1 MDAKR
6 EPLIEFK
13 GVSKTFGNRN
23 ILNRIDLSVYEGE
36 VTTLIGLSGTGKS
49 VTLKHIIGMLKPDE
63 GQILYRGKPIDQ
75 MSKKEWNDYIGQIS
89 YMFQNNALFDS
100 MTVFENVA
108 MPLKYTT
115 KLKKK
120 EIEVKAMAR
129 IEQTELTE
137 VADKYPSEI
146 SGGMQ
151 KRAALARALV
161 SDPNIVLFDEP
172 TTGQDPIR
180 KNAILSM
187 VAEYQKRFGFTAL
200 LISHEIP
207 DVYFISNRILALYD
221 RKIVFQGDPEDFEAL
236 DHPFRQELISSLESL
251 GQELTGLYSKR
262 HFKVR
267 YQSDL
272 SQRHPDASYAAAVF
286 TIDDLDAITKNMSHD
301 VAQQIIRSLGAYI
314 NKHFGAVGGFS
325 SRQTIN
331 EYATVLPYS
340 NLEESE
346 RIMED
351 FSKDFKEHGIK
362 GYEEHEIWELDPNI
376 ENEEPSGEYVDFS
389 VLAGLAQGKPQIEI
403 ESVMEFARFN
413 QKELARFRCAR
424 GGKAQ

>member
-13 GVSKTFGNRN
+13 SVSKTFGDRN

-63 GQILYRGKPIDQ
+63 GQILFRGKPIDQ
-75 MSKKEWNDYIGQIS
+75 MKKAEWNDYIGQIS

-120 EIEVKAMAR
+120 EIAAKAMAR
-129 IEQTELTE
+129 IDQTELTE

-161 SDPNIVLFDEP
+161 TDPNIVLFDEP

-207 DVYFISNRILALYD
+207 DVYFISNRILALYG
-221 RKIVFQGDPEDFEAL
+221 RKIVFQGNPEDFESL

-286 TIDDLDAITKNMSHD
+286 TIDDLDTIANNMGHD
-301 VAQQIIRSLGAYI
+301 VAQQVIRSLGTYI

-346 RIMED
+346 KIMKD
-351 FSKDFKEHGIK
+351 FTKDFKEHSFQD
-362 GYEEHEIWELDPNI
+362 YAEHEIWELDPNAVI
-376 ENEEPSGEYVDFS
+376 EEPSGEYVDFS

-424 GGKAQ
+424 GGEAQ